1 MKQCPFCQCANEDDS
16 LFCRQCG
23 KPLSAPQKR
32 RSRGGII
39 AVIAAVI
46 IIGLL
51 IVLFTRSSRPE
62 PQRPSATLSV
72 SPSEAPA
79 AAPTPTPTPVP
90 TPAAPSIDDIAGCDK
105 RILVPEEDS
114 WLDSYETKY
123 VKSRYGTCIYL
134 IWGPSKDYDHFDS
147 VEEASAVTEL
157 ARQGDYSLVIA
168 PGQRIGWCKSA
179 LIVKEYYGAPSASPA
194 VSPSPG
200 TSGGDCC
207 PGCPDS
213 PRYLSPEYYYSA
225 PNAADLCTYNCPF
238 EDFDPF
244 GAFVISIDQ
253 YAAVVYSEK
262 SVGTACIG
270 DTVDL
275 RDRTATIYEIRP
287 DYILLDSG
295 DKIIKLSNGYW
306 YAVDANG
313 CFIVTYACES
323 PFYVSDNVKVIDRVR
338 GTTEY
343 GTDALVAAFEAPYDS
358 YRYMYYYTDGNAIT
372 CVERLSGAW
381 AP

>member
-62 PQRPSATLSV
+62 PPRPSATLSV
-72 SPSEAPA
+72 SPSESPA
-79 AAPTPTPTPVP
+79 AAPTPTPTPIP

-105 RILVPEEDS
+105 RIIVPEEDS

-179 LIVKEYYGAPSASPA
+179 LIVKEYYGSQLS
-194 VSPSPG
+194 SSNNSNSKPG
-200 TSGGDCC
+200 SGQVIHYEYNSL
-207 PGCPDS
+207 PGGAELGIFNNPL
-213 PRYLSPEYYYSA
+213 Y
-225 PNAADLCTYNCPF
+225 
-238 EDFDPF
+238 DFDLS

-253 YAAVVYSEK
+253 YTPLAYSDTAI
-262 SVGTACIG
+262 SSACIG

-275 RDRTATIYEIRP
+275 GDHTATISNIQTHLV
-287 DYILLDSG
+287 LLDTGES
-295 DKIIKLSNGYW
+295 LSAHSNGYW
-306 YAVDANG
+306 YALDSSGLYIAFYV
-313 CFIVTYACES
+313 CES
-323 PFYVSDNVKVIDRVR
+323 PLYVSDSVNVIDYLC
-338 GTTEY
+338 GTVEY
-343 GTDALVAAFEAPYDS
+343 GTDALAATFNYPHNND
-358 YRYMYYYTDGNAIT
+358 RYILYYHNSESIY
-372 CVERLSGAW
+372 CVERLGGW
-381 AP
+381 WVP